1 MANPIPVAYPAD
13 HNTLAAPQPLKI
25 LYLNTAGILGGA
37 ELCLL
42 DGLAS
47 LRGARPDW
55 RPQVVLGDDGPLG
68 EAVAAL
74 GVPCEVVPLPERM
87 ARLGDA
93 GLRDGRG
100 ARLRLASRAPAA
112 AATTAAY
119 LARLR
124 RVVRLAGPD
133 LVQTNGMKAHVLG
146 VWATPR
152 TVPVIW
158 HLHDYVGPRMIMSRL
173 WRLTS
178 RRGVSAVAVSRS
190 VAADAAGA
198 LGPSV
203 PVLTIHNA
211 VDLSRFA
218 PGPGDGAMLDS
229 AAGLPPAPL
238 GTLRV
243 GLVATFATWKG
254 HDVFLEA
261 AARIAADRPC
271 RFYIVGGPLY
281 RSAGSQRTIEEL
293 TARARGL
300 GLRDRVGFAGH
311 QADPAAAIRAL
322 DVVVHA
328 STRPEPFGRVI
339 VEAMA
344 CGRPTI
350 AVLDGGAAELFDDG
364 RSALGVPPGDPAA
377 LASVIDRLL
386 IDPELRQRLA
396 EAGRA
401 AALAQFDRGRLMERW
416 LPVYEQSDHFLAN

>member
-1 MANPIPVAYPAD
+1 M
-13 HNTLAAPQPLKI
+13 KI
-25 LYLNTAGILGGA
+25 LYLNTTGVLGGA

-42 DGLAS
+42 DVLAS
-47 LRGARPDW
+47 LREARPDW
-55 RPQVVLGDDGPLG
+55 RPRVVLGEAGPLG

-74 GVPCEVVPLPERM
+74 GVPCEVVPLPARM
-87 ARLGDA
+87 AALGDA

-100 ARLRLASRAPAA
+100 GRLRLASRALGAT
-112 AATTAAY
+112 ATTAAY
-119 LARLR
+119 VARLR

-146 VWATPR
+146 AWAAPR
-152 TVPVIW
+152 KVPVIW
-158 HLHDYVGPRMIMSRL
+158 HLHDYVGSRSIMSRL
-173 WRLTS
+173 LRWTS

-190 VAADAAGA
+190 VAADAADT

-203 PVLTIHNA
+203 SVLAIHNA
-211 VDLSRFA
+211 VDLRRFS
-218 PGPGDGAMLDS
+218 PGPGDGALLDT
-229 AAGLPPAPL
+229 AAGLPLAPP

-281 RSAGSQRTIEEL
+281 RSAGSQRTVEEL
-293 TARARGL
+293 AARAEAS
-300 GLRDRVGFAGH
+300 GLRGRVGLAGH

-350 AVLDGGAAELFDDG
+350 AVKDGGAAELFDDG
-364 RSALGVPPGDPAA
+364 GTAIGCPPGDPDA
-377 LASVIDRLL
+377 LASAIARL
-386 IDPELRQRLA
+386 IADPGLRQRLA

-401 AALAQFDRGRLMERW
+401 SALAHFDRGRLMEYW
-416 LPVYEQSDHFLAN
+416 LPVYEQSNQFPAN